1 MFKVFGFYKFIKIKS
16 LKKNKDFLQKFLI
29 SNNIRG
35 TIIIAK
41 EGLNGTISGC
51 VKDIDKTTKKLKSLF
66 SFKLFDNSN
75 ESKSKFQP
83 FHKPK
88 VKIKKEVVPMNLTI
102 NSKDRNIQNHLEPK
116 DWNKLIKNKDTHIID
131 TRKPF
136 EYKVGTFKKFDNSN
150 ESKSKFQPFRKPKVK
165 IKKEVVPMNLTL
177 NSKDRNIQTHLDPK
191 EWNKLIKNK
200 DTHIIDTRKPFEY
213 KVGTFKKSVNPN
225 INNFRDFPKYLNK
238 LKKNKPVAMFC
249 TGGIRCEKTSV
260 YLKKKGFENIFQLNG
275 GILNYLKKIKKTE
288 SLWKGE
294 CFVFDNRISLKHELK
309 IGTYSVCS
317 GCRMPISPKDK
328 RSNKYEEGVSC
339 PNCHAVSYTHLTL
352 PTNREV

>member
-16 LKKNKDFLQKFLI
+16 LKRNKDLLQKFLT

-41 EGLNGTISGC
+41 EGLNGTISGD
-51 VKDIDKTTKKLKSLF
+51 VKDIDKIIKKLKFLF
-66 SFKLFDNSN
+66 S
-75 ESKSKFQP
+75 
-83 FHKPK
+83 
-88 VKIKKEVVPMNLTI
+88 
-102 NSKDRNIQNHLEPK
+102 
-116 DWNKLIKNKDTHIID
+116 
-131 TRKPF
+131 
-136 EYKVGTFKKFDNSN
+136 FKKFDNSN
-150 ESKSKFQPFRKPKVK
+150 ESKSKFQPFHKPKVK

-260 YLKKKGFENIFQLNG
+260 YLKKKGFKNIFQLNG

-309 IGTYSVCS
+309 IGTYSMCS

-339 PNCHAVSYTHLTL
+339 PNCHDKLTE
-352 PTNREV
+352 TQKSRFRMRQSQVYKAKQSGKKYIFQKEFK